1 MIITKTQ
8 IDVNT
13 LYEHRY
19 LLSDD
24 RIYNS
29 LIVSTMFNKN
39 VELYDIEM
47 FIKRTDDHKTQF
59 FTLYDTLTDMY
70 ILDTYVLLS
79 VEVYNEQNNIECRT
93 KDVIWL
99 DTINEL
105 NDTLNNEINILT
117 VERT

>member
-8 IDVNT
+8 IDVKI
-13 LYEHRY
+13 LYEHRH

-29 LIVSTMFNKN
+29 LMISTIFNKN

-47 FIKRTDDHKTQF
+47 FIKRTDEHKNQIF
-59 FTLYDTLTDMY
+59 ELYDTLIDMY
-70 ILDTYVLLS
+70 VLDTYVLLS
-79 VEVYNEQNNIECRT
+79 VEAYNEQNNIECRT
-93 KDVIWL
+93 RDVIWL

-117 VERT
+117 VERL